1 VPDFEDVRRLAA
13 ALPELDESTTHGNLA
28 WKVRGKLFAWERPLR
43 ASDRAALG
51 ADAPDGPILGLR
63 TDGQTGKE
71 AVLATGAPA
80 CFTTPHFDGYPAV
93 LVQLDVVAADELAEL
108 VVEAWLAQ
116 APKGL
121 AKEFLAGD

>member
-13 ALPELDESTTHGNLA
+13 ALPEVDESTTHGNLA

-63 TDGQTGKE
+63 TDGQAGKE